1 MCIDCSKEAQVCYC
15 GSDNCRGY
23 IGGEKTSQPLKQVV
37 DNKTTGASSK
47 KKKED
52 KKKDYN
58 FTDDMVWLHCAH
70 DCDHQ

>member
-52 KKKDYN
+52 KKER
-58 FTDDMVWLHCAH
+58 L
-70 DCDHQ
+70 